1 MHDSNGIESL
11 QPPAELE
18 LSTIRL
24 TPQLGRSFNGTPTF
38 SGPHVTWKKNMD
50 RAVIKENSHSHHFKR
65 IVRIPGLLEH
75 VVGQVT

>member
-1 MHDSNGIESL
+1 
-11 QPPAELE
+11 
-18 LSTIRL
+18 
-24 TPQLGRSFNGTPTF
+24 
-38 SGPHVTWKKNMD
+38 VTWKKNMD